1 VSLFVAFVI
10 TLSMACGP
18 LFSGALVFY
27 GYCQGVFLN
36 YSLDGVTGWG
46 RIILRSGTWFHLAFS
61 GLYGENGII
70 VLLRMRST
78 QSLSF
83 MNYSLIL
90 CMIGLQFGAIP
101 APILSFLS

>member
-1 VSLFVAFVI
+1 MSLFVAFVI

-36 YSLDGVTGWG
+36 YSLDGITGWG
-46 RIILRSGTWFHLAFS
+46 RIILRSDLAFS

-78 QSLSF
+78 RSLSF